1 MKTFKTFVESAT
13 GSGTYSGASAQ
24 EAGLPDPNT
33 LLTNATSIAETALT
47 AGIGLGVVVI
57 GWRLVKRFL
66 TRG

>member
-1 MKTFKTFVESAT
+1 MKKAIILISA
-13 GSGTYSGASAQ
+13 GMVGFASAQ
-24 EAGLPDPNT
+24 DAGLPDPDT
-33 LLTNATSIAETALT
+33 LLNNATSIAETALS

>member
-1 MKTFKTFVESAT
+1 MKKAIILISA
-13 GSGTYSGASAQ
+13 GMIGAASAQ
-24 EAGLPDPNT
+24 DAGLPDPDT
-33 LLTNATSIAETALT
+33 LLTNATSVAETALT

>member
-1 MKTFKTFVESAT
+1 MKKAIFFISLAMI
-13 GSGTYSGASAQ
+13 GGASAQ